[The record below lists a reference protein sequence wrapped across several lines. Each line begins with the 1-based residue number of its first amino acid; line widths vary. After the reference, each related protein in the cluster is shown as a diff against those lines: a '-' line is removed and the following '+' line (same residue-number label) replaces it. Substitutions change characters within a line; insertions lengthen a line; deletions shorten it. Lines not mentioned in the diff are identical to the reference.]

1 MVQKTTRPQAGL
13 GGRADTGQPEVDDL
27 LGKVEKLL
35 QEGRPAAALALL
47 GSCKRKS
54 PWLANAVG
62 VCQLRLG
69 QAKAAV
75 ETLRGLVLSS
85 GLILRGDVP
94 TVFKVNFAAALL
106 ADGNLS
112 GGLLA
117 LDEIRQGDHPAVRE
131 VRDAVGRWRAGMTF
145 WQRLR
150 FSLGGQ
156 PARPLVLDFPVG
168 WL

>member
-1 MVQKTTRPQAGL
+1 MVQKMTRPQAGP
-13 GGRADTGQPEVDDL
+13 ADAGLLEVVDVL
-27 LGKVEKLL
+27 WKVAKLL
-35 QEGRPAAALALL
+35 EDGRPAAALTVL
-47 GSCKRKS
+47 GDCKIKS
-54 PWLANAVG
+54 PWLQNATG

-69 QAKAAV
+69 HVKAAV
-75 ETLRGLVLSS
+75 ETFRGLVLSG

-94 TVFKVNFAAALL
+94 TVFKVNFAVALL

-117 LDEIRQGDHPAVRE
+117 LDEIRQEDHPAVKE
-131 VRDAVGRWRAGMTF
+131 TRDAFRRWRAGMTF

-150 FSLGGQ
+150 LSLGGQ